1 MTAEGL
7 GWDSEMQTA
16 TAWETQES
24 GAGGRL
30 GDKAAGGGDTRKGTS
45 ADANKTGAGGRHG
58 ERPELRGR
66 ITGWRENPAGK
77 SSGVRGDRWGR
88 EASRVDHESL
98 GVGDKEGGREDSGVA
113 ENPRGYPQ
121 GVGRGSR
128 VAAGH
133 RHPRSDRV
141 SQRRLNPWS
150 DQHG

>member
-66 ITGWRENPAGK
+66 ITGWRETLLASPQECGATG
-77 SSGVRGDRWGR
+77 GAVRPPEWTTSPWEWGTRKGAVRTPEWQKIHGGTPR
-88 EASRVDHESL
+88 E
-98 GVGDKEGGREDSGVA
+98 
-113 ENPRGYPQ
+113 
-121 GVGRGSR
+121 
-128 VAAGH
+128 
-133 RHPRSDRV
+133 
-141 SQRRLNPWS
+141 
-150 DQHG
+150 